1 MNPMQMSFNIDM
13 PNIQQMQE
21 VTVEQQKWVLWR
33 SMHKMEEIAKRLV
46 PVDTGFLKR
55 SIKLN
60 PIAYG
65 AKEYKLVC
73 GASYGVDLEFGN
85 TPREVKL
92 APLIKWVERKGI
104 KSGDAVYPFAKYVQG
119 KIATK
124 GVNAHPFFRP
134 AKSQV
139 QHIYLPKFWKEAM
152 G

>member
-1 MNPMQMSFNIDM
+1 MQMSFDIQVPDMHNMKEATID
-13 PNIQQMQE
+13 
-21 VTVEQQKWVLWR
+21 QQKRVLWK

-46 PVDTGFLKR
+46 PVDTGLLKR

-65 AKEYKLVC
+65 AKEYSLVC
-73 GASYGVDLEFGN
+73 GVGYGVDIEFGN

-92 APLIKWVERKGI
+92 APLIKWTKRKGI
-104 KSGDAVYPFAKYVQG
+104 KTGDAVYPFAKYVQE

-124 GVNAHPFFRP
+124 GVNAQPFFRP
-134 AKSQV
+134 AYSQV
-139 QHIYLPKFWKEAM
+139 KHIYMPRYWKEVM